1 MYSNKYR
8 YMRTSL
14 LGKFTNNNS
23 MDVTTLIPT
32 AFHLID
38 ELLKANSNVDYDF
51 FLEGIS
57 FNVCVDQLDFEV
69 GFGDYSDNDDDLLL
83 GDRIED
89 GGNKTGAG
97 VEDAMYRKKQ
107 KGSQQLDYN

>member
-1 MYSNKYR
+1 M
-8 YMRTSL
+8 T
-14 LGKFTNNNS
+14 
-23 MDVTTLIPT
+23 
-32 AFHLID
+32 
-38 ELLKANSNVDYDF
+38 F

-97 VEDAMYRKKQ
+97 VEDAMYRKKG
-107 KGSQQLDYN
+107 KYSQPLDDDLTAESRTSLDFKSRDIYL